1 MSSWVSFSACVFR
14 LLIKSCLKFSF
25 RFGYRSCNLNLI
37 REQVELW
44 VSVNNLGLAT
54 NGPDLLSFLCFIMAG
69 KTYDVD
75 VPFIAWALFK
85 FLLTIEICILE
96 NRYAEA
102 PQGARID
109 WDQFTRDYFLNR
121 ETLVSV
127 FLLIDASIPVKKI
140 DLEYASWLGQNQ
152 VIVLFLIFQ

>member
-1 MSSWVSFSACVFR
+1 
-14 LLIKSCLKFSF
+14 
-25 RFGYRSCNLNLI
+25 
-37 REQVELW
+37 
-44 VSVNNLGLAT
+44 
-54 NGPDLLSFLCFIMAG
+54 MAG